1 MFQLVTIAFCS
12 ILLSGNLSRCLKI
25 IGAIDTSSANIGR
38 EGRYIVKSFEIWRKE
53 KNGGRISSVFSFPR
67 NLQIFF
73 PFVRQFVGEKCGKR
87 RKGMREGGENKGEKR
102 RETIEGE
109 RINFNLYKYT

>member
-1 MFQLVTIAFCS
+1 MVV
-12 ILLSGNLSRCLKI
+12 G
-25 IGAIDTSSANIGR
+25 
-38 EGRYIVKSFEIWRKE
+38 
-53 KNGGRISSVFSFPR
+53 FPR
-67 NLQIFF
+67 FSLSLEIFKFFF
-73 PFVRQFVGEKCGKR
+73 PFVRQFVGEKCEKR

>member
-25 IGAIDTSSANIGR
+25 IGAIDTSFANIGR

-87 RKGMREGGENKGEKR
+87 RKGDEGGGRK
-102 RETIEGE
+102 
-109 RINFNLYKYT
+109 